1 MFLRIVLFCTL
12 CFALLPGTEAAGI
25 RLKLP
30 CGEQDMLNPYSIT
43 VFRNA
48 KEVLHTSAYEFELK
62 PGTYRLQVRISPQQ
76 QVDTLITIRGKEP
89 LELDLSV
96 HPLLMYSENRLRT
109 MLHAKGTLRISC
121 LVQRCHGGPVLYTG
135 KLQYNAA
142 DKRVHGLL
150 TDIESGDAYTI
161 NAGLDE
167 LTDCFAAGEAPAF
180 SEGSYMLLRT
190 AESTLLGRCC
200 FPNLIPVP

>member
-12 CFALLPGTEAAGI
+12 CFALLPGAEAAGI

-48 KEVLHTSAYEFELK
+48 QEVLHTSVSEFELK

-76 QVDTLITIRGKEP
+76 QVDTLITIRGKKP

-109 MLHAKGTLRISC
+109 MLHTEGTLRISC

-150 TDIESGDAYTI
+150 TDKESRSKYSI
-161 NAGLDE
+161 HIK
-167 LTDCFAAGEAPAF
+167 
-180 SEGSYMLLRT
+180 SE
-190 AESTLLGRCC
+190 
-200 FPNLIPVP
+200 